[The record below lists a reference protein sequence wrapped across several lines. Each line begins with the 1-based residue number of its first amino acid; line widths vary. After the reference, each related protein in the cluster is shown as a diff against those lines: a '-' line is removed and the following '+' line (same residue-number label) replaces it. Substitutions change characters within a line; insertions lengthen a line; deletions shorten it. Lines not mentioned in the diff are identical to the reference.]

1 VDSGLHG
8 EGDWNEADNVV
19 TIAYRDACR
28 ELAQPT
34 NFLTSSLTI
43 FSIFLINK

>member
-1 VDSGLHG
+1 MDSGLHE
-8 EGDWNEADNVV
+8 EGDWNEAHNACV

-43 FSIFLINK
+43 FSIFNK